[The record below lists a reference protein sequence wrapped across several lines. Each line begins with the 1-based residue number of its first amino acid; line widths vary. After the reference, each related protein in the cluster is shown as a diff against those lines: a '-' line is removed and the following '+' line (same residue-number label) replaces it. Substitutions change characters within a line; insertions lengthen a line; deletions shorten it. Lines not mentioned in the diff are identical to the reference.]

1 MTETSTS
8 LESTTV
14 ADVMHSGV
22 VTCSPTTRLVT
33 VAREMAAHRI
43 HCVVVRPP
51 DANAVW
57 GFVSD
62 LDLVAAAALGAVN
75 GIAGSA
81 AATPAVT
88 AHPEDSIQRAM
99 QLMVEHQVTH
109 LVVVDDDGRPRGV
122 ISTLDIAEALAD

>member
-14 ADVMHSGV
+14 ADVMHRGV

-43 HCVVVRPP
+43 HCVVVRSQ
-51 DANAVW
+51 DADAVW
-57 GFVSD
+57 GVVSD
-62 LDLVAAAALGAVN
+62 LDLVAAAALGAAD
-75 GIAGSA
+75 GTAGSA

-88 AHPEDSIQRAM
+88 AHPRDGIRRAM

-109 LVVVDDDGRPRGV
+109 VVVVDDDGRPSGV
-122 ISTLDIAEALAD
+122 ISTLDVAELLAD